1 MADAATQSSG
11 GSVAK
16 KRLLFNKPSWSK
28 PQALTNGANLF
39 HRSNQTY
46 VDSAAEAERERKKK
60 LARKERERARRE
72 DTEAISGKR
81 RRISSD
87 EEDES
92 GGSSNDEKSSHVEE
106 RKVVPTP
113 SKIERTTISTPVS
126 PQRTTV
132 SPKNL
137 LERYEAAIDAK
148 VLAIEKKLKAKPSD
162 IVNIDD
168 DENDLELE
176 ADKDDDDVAIVNPPR
191 PSGSDDQPP
200 SDEEFPELARQAR
213 DKARRK
219 RLEADVLSMT
229 PEPSPSGSSNSQLQ
243 RSQSLHQSTPPPP
256 APDPVLQILITSTI
270 PNTEPLIVNRKL
282 SQRLKEVRI
291 TWTERQQFTSDFAES
306 VFLTWRGRRLFDV
319 ASCKS
324 LGITVDSNGNIKT
337 RGDSLEDL
345 DGKIHMEAMT
355 AGIFEAYK
363 KAKTH
368 EIADGTEA
376 PAEEPIL
383 KEEKKEP
390 QIRIILKA
398 RGFADVKII
407 VKPVSYA
414 LTLWLL
420 MDDSQATVDVCL

>member
-11 GSVAK
+11 SPIAK

-28 PQALTNGANLF
+28 PQALSNGANLF

-46 VDSAAEAERERKKK
+46 VDSAAEVERERKNK

-72 DTEAISGKR
+72 DSETRSGKR

-92 GGSSNDEKSSHVEE
+92 NGSSSDEKSSHVEE
-106 RKVVPTP
+106 QKVAPTP
-113 SKIERTTISTPVS
+113 TKKERISITTPVS

-132 SPKNL
+132 SPKTL
-137 LERYEAAIDAK
+137 LKRYEAAIDAK
-148 VLAIEKKLKAKPSD
+148 VLGIEKKLKAQPSD
-162 IVNIDD
+162 VINLDD
-168 DENDLELE
+168 EENDLELQ
-176 ADKDDDDVAIVNPPR
+176 ADKDDDDIAVVNTPR
-191 PSGSDDQPP
+191 PSGLDEQPP

-219 RLEADVLSMT
+219 RLEADIVSTT
-229 PEPSPSGSSNSQLQ
+229 PDPSPSGSSNSQLQ
-243 RSQSLHQSTPPPP
+243 RSQSLRQSTPPPP

-291 TWTERQQFTSDFAES
+291 TWIERQQFTSDFAET

-324 LGITVDSNGNIKT
+324 LGITVDPNGNIRT

-355 AGIFEAYK
+355 AEIFEAYK
-363 KAKTH
+363 KAKMH
-368 EIADGTEA
+368 EVTERTGA
-376 PAEEPIL
+376 SAEEPII
-383 KEEKKEP
+383 EEAKKEP

-398 RGFADVKII
+398 RGFADVKIL
-407 VKPVSYA
+407 VKPVSHA
-414 LTLWLL
+414 PLLWLL
-420 MDDSQATVDVCL
+420 MDD

>member
-60 LARKERERARRE
+60 LARNEREKARRE
-72 DTEAISGKR
+72 SEEARSGKR
-81 RRISSD
+81 RRLSSD

-92 GGSSNDEKSSHVEE
+92 DGSSSDEKSKVVEE
-106 RKVVPTP
+106 HKVAPAP
-113 SKIERTTISTPVS
+113 SKTERTTVSTHVS
-126 PQRTTV
+126 PQRTRS
-132 SPKNL
+132 SPKKL

-148 VLAIEKKLKAKPSD
+148 VLSIEKKLKAKPSE
-162 IVNIDD
+162 IISIEDD
-168 DENDLELE
+168 DNDLGLQ
-176 ADKDDDDVAIVNPPR
+176 ADKDDDDIAVVNPPIS
-191 PSGSDDQPP
+191 SGLEDQPP

-219 RLEADVLSMT
+219 RLETDIVSAT
-229 PEPSPSGSSNSQLQ
+229 PDHSPSGSSNSQLQ
-243 RSQSLHQSTPPPP
+243 RSQSLRQSTPPPTT
-256 APDPVLQILITSTI
+256 PDPVLQILITSTI

-291 TWTERQQFTSDFAES
+291 TWTERQQFTPDFAES

-324 LGITVDSNGNIKT
+324 LGITVDSNGNIRT

-355 AGIFEAYK
+355 ADIFETYK

-368 EIADGTEA
+368 EVTDGAEA
-376 PAEEPIL
+376 PADDPVL
-383 KEEKKEP
+383 VEEKKEP

-407 VKPVSYA
+407 VKPVSCA
-414 LTLWLL
+414 PTLWLL
-420 MDDSQATVDVCL
+420 MDD

>member
-1 MADAATQSSG
+1 MANAATQSSG
-11 GSVAK
+11 DLVAK

-28 PQALTNGANLF
+28 PQALTTGANLF

-46 VDSAAEAERERKKK
+46 VDSAAEAERERKQR

-72 DTEAISGKR
+72 DTEARSGKR
-81 RRISSD
+81 RRIHSD

-92 GGSSNDEKSSHVEE
+92 DGSSSDGKSSHVKE

-113 SKIERTTISTPVS
+113 SKKERPTISTPVS

-162 IVNIDD
+162 IINIDD
-168 DENDLELE
+168 DENDLKLQ
-176 ADKDDDDVAIVNPPR
+176 ADKDGDDVAIVNTQR
-191 PSGSDDQPP
+191 PSVSDDQPP

-219 RLEADVLSMT
+219 RLEADALSMT

-282 SQRLKEVRI
+282 SQRLKEVRM
-291 TWTERQQFTSDFAES
+291 TWTERQQFASDFAES

-324 LGITVDSNGNIKT
+324 LGITVDSNGNIRS
-337 RGDSLEDL
+337 RGDSLDDL

-355 AGIFEAYK
+355 AEIFEAKK
-363 KAKTH
+363 KAKMH
-368 EIADGTEA
+368 EVAEGAEA
-376 PAEEPIL
+376 LAEEPIW

-398 RGFADVKII
+398 RGFPDVKII
-407 VKPVSYA
+407 VKPVTYA
-414 LTLWLL
+414 LTL
-420 MDDSQATVDVCL
+420 

>member
-11 GSVAK
+11 GSVSK
-16 KRLLFNKPSWSK
+16 KRILFNKPSWSK
-28 PQALTNGANLF
+28 PQALSNGANLF

-46 VDSAAEAERERKKK
+46 VDSAAEMERERKKK
-60 LARKERERARRE
+60 LARKERGRAHRE
-72 DTEAISGKR
+72 DSEIRSGKR

-87 EEDES
+87 EEDEND
-92 GGSSNDEKSSHVEE
+92 GSSSDEKSSHVEE
-106 RKVVPTP
+106 HKLAPTP
-113 SKIERTTISTPVS
+113 SKKDNTSIPTPVS
-126 PQRTTV
+126 PQRTKL
-132 SPKNL
+132 SPKTL
-137 LERYEAAIDAK
+137 LERYEAAMEAK
-148 VLAIEKKLKAKPSD
+148 VLDIEKKLKAKPFE
-162 IVNIDD
+162 IINIED
-168 DENDLELE
+168 DENHLELQ
-176 ADKDDDDVAIVNPPR
+176 ADKDDDDIAVVNPPR
-191 PSGSDDQPP
+191 PSRLDDQPP

-219 RLEADVLSMT
+219 RLEADIVSTT
-229 PEPSPSGSSNSQLQ
+229 PDPSPAGSSNSHLQ

-291 TWTERQQFTSDFAES
+291 TWTERQQFTTDFAES

-324 LGITVDSNGNIKT
+324 LGIIVDSNGNIRT

-355 AGIFEAYK
+355 AEIFQAYK
-363 KAKTH
+363 KAKMH
-368 EIADGTEA
+368 EVAEGMEA
-376 PAEEPIL
+376 PAEETVF

-398 RGFADVKII
+398 RGFADVKLI
-407 VKPVSYA
+407 VKPVINA
-414 LTLWLL
+414 PTLWLF
-420 MDDSQATVDVCL
+420 MDD

>member
-11 GSVAK
+11 GSVSK

-28 PQALTNGANLF
+28 PQTLSNGANLF

-46 VDSAAEAERERKKK
+46 VDSAAEMELERKKK
-60 LARKERERARRE
+60 LARKERGRALRE
-72 DTEAISGKR
+72 DSETRSGKR

-87 EEDES
+87 EEDEND
-92 GGSSNDEKSSHVEE
+92 GSSSDEKSNHVKEH
-106 RKVVPTP
+106 KLAPTP
-113 SKIERTTISTPVS
+113 SKKDHISSPTPVS
-126 PQRTTV
+126 PQRTKV
-132 SPKNL
+132 SPKTL
-137 LERYEAAIDAK
+137 FERYEAAMEAK
-148 VLAIEKKLKAKPSD
+148 VLDIEKKLKAKPSD
-162 IVNIDD
+162 IINIEE
-168 DENDLELE
+168 DENDLELQ
-176 ADKDDDDVAIVNPPR
+176 ADKDDDDIAIINPPR
-191 PSGSDDQPP
+191 RSGLDDQPP

-219 RLEADVLSMT
+219 RLEADIVSTT
-229 PEPSPSGSSNSQLQ
+229 PDPSPSGSSNSHLQ

-291 TWTERQQFTSDFAES
+291 TWTERQQFATDFAES
-306 VFLTWRGRRLFDV
+306 IFLTWRGRRLFDV

-324 LGITVDSNGNIKT
+324 LGIVVDSNGNIRT

-355 AGIFEAYK
+355 AEIFQAYK
-363 KAKTH
+363 KAKMH
-368 EIADGTEA
+368 EVADGIEA
-376 PAEEPIL
+376 PAEEPVL
-383 KEEKKEP
+383 EKEKKEP
-390 QIRIILKA
+390 QIRMILKA
-398 RGFADVKII
+398 KGFADVKLI

-414 LTLWLL
+414 PTLWPL
-420 MDDSQATVDVCL
+420 MDD

>member
-11 GSVAK
+11 VPVSK

-28 PQALTNGANLF
+28 PQALSNGANLF

-46 VDSAAEAERERKKK
+46 VDSAAEVERERKKK
-60 LARKERERARRE
+60 LARKERERVRRE
-72 DTEAISGKR
+72 DSEARSGKR

-87 EEDES
+87 EEDENN
-92 GGSSNDEKSSHVEE
+92 GSSSDEKSSHVEE
-106 RKVVPTP
+106 HKVAPTP
-113 SKIERTTISTPVS
+113 SKKEPLSILTPVS
-126 PQRTTV
+126 PQGTRV
-132 SPKNL
+132 SPKTL
-137 LERYEAAIDAK
+137 LERYEAVIDAK
-148 VLAIEKKLKAKPSD
+148 AVGIEKKPKAKPSD
-162 IVNIDD
+162 VINLDD
-168 DENDLELE
+168 DDNDLDLQ
-176 ADKDDDDVAIVNPPR
+176 ADKDDDDIAVVNPPR
-191 PSGSDDQPP
+191 PSGLDEQPP

-219 RLEADVLSMT
+219 RLEADIVSTT
-229 PEPSPSGSSNSQLQ
+229 PDASPSGSSNSQLQ
-243 RSQSLHQSTPPPP
+243 RSQSLRQSTPPPP

-270 PNTEPLIVNRKL
+270 PNTEPLIVDRKL

-291 TWTERQQFTSDFAES
+291 AWTERQQFTSDFAES

-324 LGITVDSNGNIKT
+324 LGITVDPNGNIRT

-355 AGIFEAYK
+355 AEILEAYK
-363 KAKTH
+363 KAKMH
-368 EIADGTEA
+368 EVADRTEA
-376 PAEEPIL
+376 PAEEPVV
-383 KEEKKEP
+383 EEQKKEP

-407 VKPVSYA
+407 VKPVSCA
-414 LTLWLL
+414 PTLWLL
-420 MDDSQATVDVCL
+420 MDD

>member
-1 MADAATQSSG
+1 MADAITQSSG

-28 PQALTNGANLF
+28 PQALSNGANLF

-46 VDSAAEAERERKKK
+46 VDSAAEAERKRKKK
-60 LARKERERARRE
+60 LARKERERSHRE
-72 DTEAISGKR
+72 DGEARSGKR
-81 RRISSD
+81 RRTSSD
-87 EEDES
+87 EEN
-92 GGSSNDEKSSHVEE
+92 GSSGSSSDEKPSRVEGP
-106 RKVVPTP
+106 KVTPTP
-113 SKIERTTISTPVS
+113 KKEGHIPIPASVN
-126 PQRTTV
+126 PQRTRP
-132 SPKNL
+132 SPKTL
-137 LERYEAAIDAK
+137 LKRYEAEIDAK
-148 VLAIEKKLKAKPSD
+148 VLGIAKKLKAKPSD
-162 IVNIDD
+162 IINIDD
-168 DENDLELE
+168 D
-176 ADKDDDDVAIVNPPR
+176 DDDVELQAAKDHSDLAVVSPPR
-191 PSGSDDQPP
+191 PSASDDQPP

-219 RLEADVLSMT
+219 RLEADIVSNT

-243 RSQSLHQSTPPPP
+243 RSQSLRQSTPPPP

-291 TWTERQQFTSDFAES
+291 TWTERQQFTPDFGES

-324 LGITVDSNGNIKT
+324 LGITVDPNGNIRT
-337 RGDSLEDL
+337 RGDSLDDL

-355 AGIFEAYK
+355 AEIFEAYK
-363 KAKTH
+363 RAKKH
-368 EIADGTEA
+368 EVAEGTEA
-376 PAEEPIL
+376 PIEEPIL
-383 KEEKKEP
+383 VEEKKEP

-407 VKPVSYA
+407 VKPVSCA
-414 LTLWLL
+414 PTLRLL
-420 MDDSQATVDVCL
+420 MDD

>member
-1 MADAATQSSG
+1 MADAATQISG

-60 LARKERERARRE
+60 LARKEREKACRE
-72 DTEAISGKR
+72 DSEARLGKR

-92 GGSSNDEKSSHVEE
+92 NGSSSDEKSSHVEA

-113 SKIERTTISTPVS
+113 RTKERTTLPTPVS
-126 PQRTTV
+126 PQKTRV

-148 VLAIEKKLKAKPSD
+148 VLGIEEKLKAKPSD
-162 IVNIDD
+162 IINIEDD
-168 DENDLELE
+168 DNDLELQ
-176 ADKDDDDVAIVNPPR
+176 ADKDDDDIAIVNPPR
-191 PSGSDDQPP
+191 PSGSDGQPP

-219 RLEADVLSMT
+219 RLEADVVSVT
-229 PEPSPSGSSNSQLQ
+229 PDPSPSGSSTSQLQ

-291 TWTERQQFTSDFAES
+291 TWTERQQFTSDFAEG

-324 LGITVDSNGNIKT
+324 LGITVDSNGNIRTK
-337 RGDSLEDL
+337 GDSLDDL

-355 AGIFEAYK
+355 AEIFETYK
-363 KAKTH
+363 KAKMH
-368 EIADGTEA
+368 EVAEGADGPT
-376 PAEEPIL
+376 EEPIL

-414 LTLWLL
+414 FTFGLL
-420 MDDSQATVDVCL
+420 MDD

>member
-1 MADAATQSSG
+1 MADTATQSSSD
-11 GSVAK
+11 SVAK

-46 VDSAAEAERERKKK
+46 VDSAAEAERERKKI
-60 LARKERERARRE
+60 LARRERERVRGE
-72 DTEAISGKR
+72 DTGARSGKR

-92 GGSSNDEKSSHVEE
+92 DGSSSDEKSSHVEE

-113 SKIERTTISTPVS
+113 SKKERTPIPTPVS

-132 SPKNL
+132 SPRNL

-148 VLAIEKKLKAKPSD
+148 VLGIEKKLKAKSSD
-162 IVNIDD
+162 IINIDD
-168 DENDLELE
+168 DENDLEMQ
-176 ADKDDDDVAIVNPPR
+176 ADKDDDEIAIVDPPR
-191 PSGSDDQPP
+191 PSGSDDQLP

-219 RLEADVLSMT
+219 RLEADVVSVT
-229 PEPSPSGSSNSQLQ
+229 PDPSPSSSSTSQLQ
-243 RSQSLHQSTPPPP
+243 RSQSLHQTTPPPP

-291 TWTERQQFTSDFAES
+291 TWTERQQFTSDFAER

-324 LGITVDSNGNIKT
+324 LGITVDSNGNIRT
-337 RGDSLEDL
+337 RGDSLDDL

-355 AGIFEAYK
+355 AEILEAYK

-368 EIADGTEA
+368 EVAEGAEA
-376 PAEEPIL
+376 PAEEPVL
-383 KEEKKEP
+383 VEEKKEP

-407 VKPVSYA
+407 VKPVSCA
-414 LTLWLL
+414 PTLWLL
-420 MDDSQATVDVCL
+420 MDD

>member
-1 MADAATQSSG
+1 MADAATQISG
-11 GSVAK
+11 GPVSK
-16 KRLLFNKPSWSK
+16 KRVLFNKPSWSK
-28 PQALTNGANLF
+28 PQALSNGANLF

-46 VDSAAEAERERKKK
+46 VDSAAEVERERKKK

-72 DTEAISGKR
+72 DSEARSGKR

-87 EEDES
+87 EEDENN
-92 GGSSNDEKSSHVEE
+92 GSSSDEKSSQVEE
-106 RKVVPTP
+106 HKVAPTP
-113 SKIERTTISTPVS
+113 SKKDCVSISTPVS
-126 PQRTTV
+126 PQTSRV
-132 SPKNL
+132 SPKTL

-148 VLAIEKKLKAKPSD
+148 VSSIEKKLKAKPSD
-162 IVNIDD
+162 IINIDD
-168 DENDLELE
+168 DENDLELQ
-176 ADKDDDDVAIVNPPR
+176 ADKDDDDIAVVNPPR
-191 PSGSDDQPP
+191 PSGLDDQPP

-219 RLEADVLSMT
+219 RLEADIVSTT
-229 PEPSPSGSSNSQLQ
+229 PDPSPSGSSNSQLQ

-256 APDPVLQILITSTI
+256 APDPVLQILITSTV

-324 LGITVDSNGNIKT
+324 LGITVDPNGNIRT

-355 AGIFEAYK
+355 AEIFEAYK
-363 KAKTH
+363 KAKMH
-368 EIADGTEA
+368 EVAEGREA
-376 PAEEPIL
+376 PAEEPVF
-383 KEEKKEP
+383 KEEKKEV

-407 VKPVSYA
+407 VKPVSNA
-414 LTLWLL
+414 PTLWLL
-420 MDDSQATVDVCL
+420 MDD

>member
-11 GSVAK
+11 GPVSK
-16 KRLLFNKPSWSK
+16 KRVLFNKPSWSK
-28 PQALTNGANLF
+28 PQALSNGANLF

-46 VDSAAEAERERKKK
+46 VDSAAEVEREREKK
-60 LARKERERARRE
+60 LTRKERERARRE
-72 DTEAISGKR
+72 DSEARSGKR

-87 EEDES
+87 EENENN
-92 GGSSNDEKSSHVEE
+92 GSSSDEKSSQVEE
-106 RKVVPTP
+106 HKVAPTP
-113 SKIERTTISTPVS
+113 SKKDRISISTPVS
-126 PQRTTV
+126 PQRSRV
-132 SPKNL
+132 SPKTL

-148 VLAIEKKLKAKPSD
+148 VSSIEKKLKAKPSD
-162 IVNIDD
+162 IINIDD
-168 DENDLELE
+168 DENDLELQ
-176 ADKDDDDVAIVNPPR
+176 ADKDDDDIAVVNPPR
-191 PSGSDDQPP
+191 PSGVDDQPP

-219 RLEADVLSMT
+219 RLEADIVSTT
-229 PEPSPSGSSNSQLQ
+229 PDPSPSGSSNSQLQ

-324 LGITVDSNGNIKT
+324 LGITVDPNGNIRT

-355 AGIFEAYK
+355 AEILEAYK
-363 KAKTH
+363 KAKLH
-368 EIADGTEA
+368 EVAEGREA
-376 PAEEPIL
+376 PAEEPVF
-383 KEEKKEP
+383 KEEKKEV

-407 VKPVSYA
+407 VKPVSNA
-414 LTLWLL
+414 PTLWLL
-420 MDDSQATVDVCL
+420 MDD